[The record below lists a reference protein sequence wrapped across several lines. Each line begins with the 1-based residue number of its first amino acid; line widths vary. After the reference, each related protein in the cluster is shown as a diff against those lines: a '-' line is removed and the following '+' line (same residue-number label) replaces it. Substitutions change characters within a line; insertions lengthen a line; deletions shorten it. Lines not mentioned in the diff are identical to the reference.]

1 MNYLKHF
8 YADTFCFGAVL
19 VVIILLFSLFGCSTE
34 NPLCTDNYCVEGE
47 IYPRSGLADD
57 ALFSQLAIDDALLL
71 ATFAGVT
78 PATPIGITPEPA
90 ETAETEVLLMDIIND
105 VGTGSETYLNQTVT
119 ITATVV
125 FKGEDG
131 TGITLYKNASFIEA
145 ANEQALFSILS
156 PDNPVPLAGYSVDN
170 TYTFTVL
177 ILLILPPTEDRNYYL
192 IGAKLVE

>member
-8 YADTFCFGAVL
+8 YSDTFCFGAVL
-19 VVIILLFSLFGCSTE
+19 VVVILLLSLFGCSTE

-47 IYPRSGLADD
+47 IYPRSELADD

-78 PATPIGITPEPA
+78 PATPIETTPEPA
-90 ETAETEVLLMDIIND
+90 ETELMDIIND

-156 PDNPVPLAGYSVDN
+156 PDNPVPLAGYSVGN
-170 TYTFTVL
+170 TYTFTVF
-177 ILLILPPTEDRNYYL
+177 ILLILPPNEEHNYYL
-192 IGAKLVE
+192 IGAKLAE